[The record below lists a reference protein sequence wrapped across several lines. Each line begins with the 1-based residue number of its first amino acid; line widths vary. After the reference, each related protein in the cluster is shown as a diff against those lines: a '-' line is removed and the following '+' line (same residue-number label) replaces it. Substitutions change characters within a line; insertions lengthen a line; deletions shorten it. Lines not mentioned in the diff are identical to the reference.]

1 MRKLTMITASLLLAT
16 LLLPI
21 NIINSASAVEITMWT
36 MEEQPD
42 RLARQ
47 EQIAQDFNDATGHTV
62 NIVAVTEKDIAT
74 RATAAFAAGE
84 LPDVL
89 NHTVQHLLPFAEAG
103 ILDASAA
110 DEVVNELGRN
120 TFASGPLNMAKS
132 DGEIVSV
139 PTDGWTQL
147 VVYRSDLF
155 EKEGLN
161 PPRTFDDVKK
171 AIKKLH
177 NPPSMYGFVAAT
189 KIDETYMMQL
199 IEHISL
205 AAGYSPVN
213 ADGSVNEDTRKLKE
227 VLKFYKNIADASPEG
242 DLFWKQSRELYLG
255 GQAAMII
262 WSPSLL
268 DELGG
273 LRDSAPVTINDD
285 PTTKELAKDTGFV
298 TVFSGPG
305 NRDGA
310 AYADVRYLGITAD
323 ADTEVAAEFV
333 KFVVSE
339 GYGDW
344 LGMAP
349 EGKFPVRR
357 GNSAG
362 DTSYER
368 LWASLDVGVDRKEP
382 LANIYPKKVI
392 DDIVAGLSV
401 GDRWGVADGQLAT
414 ASKMVNARVMSQVI
428 RKYIDGEISLDDA
441 AAEIIAKHKAL

>member
-1 MRKLTMITASLLLAT
+1 MRGLTKLGASVLLSATMISTAFAD
-16 LLLPI
+16 
-21 NIINSASAVEITMWT
+21 EITMWT

-42 RLARQ
+42 RMERQ
-47 EQIAQDFNDATGHTV
+47 QQIADDFNKATGHTV
-62 NIVAVTEKDIAT
+62 NVVAVSEKDIAT

-89 NHTVQHLLPFAEAG
+89 NHTVQHLLPFADAG
-103 ILDASAA
+103 ILDAGAA
-110 DEVVNELGRN
+110 TDVIDDLGGN

-132 DGEIVSV
+132 DGDIVSV

-147 VVYRSDLF
+147 VVYRKDLF
-155 EKEGLN
+155 KAAGLAA
-161 PPRTFDDVKK
+161 PKSFADIEA
-171 AIKKLH
+171 AIAALH

-213 ADGSVNEDTRKLKE
+213 ADGSVNEDTAALKN
-227 VLKFYKNIADASPEG
+227 VLSFYKTIADASPAG
-242 DLFWKQSRELYLG
+242 DLYWKQSREQYLG
-255 GQAAMII
+255 GNAAMII

-285 PTTKELAKDTGFV
+285 PTTKELAQNTGFV

-305 NRDGA
+305 NDAGA
-310 AYADVRYLGITAD
+310 AYADVRYLGITVD
-323 ADTEVAAEFV
+323 ANTDVAAEFI
-333 KFVVSE
+333 KFVVSK

-349 EGKFPVRR
+349 EGKFPVRMGTFG
-357 GNSAG
+357 GNKK
-362 DTSYER
+362 YEK

-382 LANIYPKKVI
+382 LSNIYPKQVI
-392 DDIVAGLSV
+392 DSIVEGLSV
-401 GDRWGVADGQLAT
+401 GDRWGVADGQLDV

-428 RKYIDGEISLDDA
+428 RKYIDGEVSLDDA
-441 AAEIIAKHKAL
+441 AAEIVAKHKAL

>member
-1 MRKLTMITASLLLAT
+1 MKKLSMLGAGILLST
-16 LLLPI
+16 SMMS
-21 NIINSASAVEITMWT
+21 SAFADTITMWT

-42 RLARQ
+42 RMAAQ
-47 EQIAQDFNDATGHTV
+47 ERIAAAFNAATGHTV
-62 NIVAVTEKDIAT
+62 NVVAVSEKDIAT

-89 NHTVQHLLPFAEAG
+89 NHTVQHLLPFADAG
-103 ILDASAA
+103 MLDSAA
-110 DEVVNELGRN
+110 ATEIVEDLGTN
-120 TFASGPLNMAKS
+120 TFASGPVNMAKS

-155 EKEGLN
+155 AGAGLN
-161 PPRTFDDVKK
+161 PPKTFADIEA
-171 AIKKLH
+171 AITKLH

-205 AAGYSPVN
+205 AAGYNPVN
-213 ADGSVNEDTRKLKE
+213 ADGSINEDTGKLKS
-227 VLKFYKNIADASPEG
+227 VLSFYKTIADASPEG
-242 DLFWKQSRELYLG
+242 DLFWKQSRELYLSG
-255 GQAAMII
+255 KAAMII

-273 LRDSAPVTINDD
+273 LRDSAPVTISDD

-298 TVFSGPG
+298 TVFAGPG
-305 NRDGA
+305 NDAGA
-310 AYADVRYLGITAD
+310 AYADVRYLGVTAD
-323 ADTEVAAEFV
+323 ANTDVASEFI
-333 KFVVSE
+333 KYVVSK

-349 EGKFPVRR
+349 EGKFPVRN
-357 GNSAG
+357 GTFGG
-362 DTSYER
+362 DTSYQKV
-368 LWASLDVGVDRKEP
+368 WAGLDVGVDRKEP
-382 LANIYPKKVI
+382 LANIYPKSVI

-401 GDRWGVADGQLAT
+401 GDRWGVSDGQLAT
-414 ASKMVNARVMSQVI
+414 ASKLVNARVMSQVI
-428 RKYIDGEISLDDA
+428 RKYIDGEISVDA
-441 AAEIIAKHKAL
+441 AADEIVAKHKAL

>member
-1 MRKLTMITASLLLAT
+1 MKKMNMLGASVLLSATMISSVFAD
-16 LLLPI
+16 
-21 NIINSASAVEITMWT
+21 EITMWT

-42 RLARQ
+42 RMARQ
-47 EQIAQDFNDATGHTV
+47 QQIADDFKAATGHTV
-62 NIVAVTEKDIAT
+62 NVVAVTEKDIAT

-103 ILDASAA
+103 MLDAGAA
-110 DEVVNELGRN
+110 TDVIEDLGKN
-120 TFASGPLNMAKS
+120 TFASGPLNMAMS

-147 VVYRSDLF
+147 VVYRKGLF
-155 EKEGLN
+155 EANGLSA
-161 PPRTFDDVKK
+161 PKTFADIEA
-171 AIKKLH
+171 AIAALH

-213 ADGSVNEDTRKLKE
+213 ADGSVNEDTETLKT
-227 VLKFYKNIADASPEG
+227 VLSFYKTIADASPEG
-242 DLFWKQSRELYLG
+242 DLYWKQSREQYLG
-255 GQAAMII
+255 GNAAMII

-273 LRDSAPVTINDD
+273 LRDSAPVTINND
-285 PTTKELAKDTGFV
+285 PTTKELAKNTGFV
-298 TVFSGPG
+298 TVFAGPG
-305 NRDGA
+305 NDAGA

-323 ADTEVAAEFV
+323 ANTDVAAEFI
-333 KFVVSE
+333 KFVVSK

-349 EGKFPVRR
+349 EGKFPVRSGTFG
-357 GNSAG
+357 GNK
-362 DTSYER
+362 DYEN

-382 LANIYPKKVI
+382 LANIYPKQVI
-392 DDIVAGLSV
+392 NSIIEGLSV

-441 AAEIIAKHKAL
+441 AAEIVAKHKAL

>member
-1 MRKLTMITASLLLAT
+1 MKRMIGTAAGLLLSTTMLTA
-16 LLLPI
+16 
-21 NIINSASAVEITMWT
+21 AMADEITLWT

-42 RLARQ
+42 RMEAQ
-47 EQIAQDFNDATGHTV
+47 ERIAAAFEKKTGHTV
-62 NIVAVTEKDIAT
+62 KVVPVTEKDIAT
-74 RATAAFAAGE
+74 RATAAFAAGD

-103 ILDASAA
+103 ILDPDAA
-110 DEVVNELGRN
+110 GDVVEALGEGS
-120 TFASGPLNMAKS
+120 FAPGPLEMARV

-147 VVYRSDLF
+147 VVYRADAF
-155 EKEGLN
+155 EEAGLN
-161 PPRTFDDVKK
+161 PPKTFADIAA
-171 AIKKLH
+171 AIEKLH
-177 NPPSMYGFVAAT
+177 NPPEMYGFVAAT

-213 ADGSVNEDTRKLKE
+213 DDGSVNEDTDKLKE
-227 VLKFYKNIADASPEG
+227 VLKFYKAIADASPEG
-242 DLFWKQSRELYLG
+242 DLYWKQSREQYLDG
-255 GQAAMII
+255 KAAMII

-273 LRDSAPVTINDD
+273 LRDSAPVTMGDD
-285 PTTKELAKDTGFV
+285 PMSKDLAKKTGFV
-298 TVFSGPG
+298 TVFAGPG
-305 NRDGA
+305 NDAGA

-323 ADTEVAAEFV
+323 ANTDVATQFVEFV
-333 KFVVSE
+333 LSD

-357 GNSAG
+357 GTAKG
-362 DTSYER
+362 DTSYEAM
-368 LWASLDVGVDRKEP
+368 WAGLDVGVDRKEP
-382 LANIYPKKVI
+382 LGNIYDKAVI

-401 GDRWGVADGQLAT
+401 ADRWGASSGQLAT

-428 RKYIDGEISLDDA
+428 RKYIDGEVSLDEA
-441 AAEIIAKHKAL
+441 ADEIVEKHKAL

>member
-1 MRKLTMITASLLLAT
+1 MKKLTSVGAGLLLSAT
-16 LLLPI
+16 MI
-21 NIINSASAVEITMWT
+21 SSAMAAEITMWT

-42 RLARQ
+42 RMAKQ
-47 EQIAQDFNDATGHTV
+47 QQIADNFKAATGHTV

-74 RATAAFAAGE
+74 RATAAFAAGD
-84 LPDVL
+84 LPDIL

-103 ILDASAA
+103 MLDGGAA
-110 DEVVNELGRN
+110 TEVIDDLGPN
-120 TFASGPLNMAKS
+120 TFAAGPLNMAMS
-132 DGEIVSV
+132 EGEIVSV

-155 EKEGLN
+155 EAAGLN
-161 PPRTFDDVKK
+161 PPKSFADIEA
-171 AIKKLH
+171 AIAALH
-177 NPPSMYGFVAAT
+177 NPPSIYGFVAAT

-213 ADGSVNEDTRKLKE
+213 ADGSVNEDTEALKN
-227 VLKFYKNIADASPEG
+227 VLSFYKTIADASPDG
-242 DLFWKQSRELYLG
+242 DLYWKQSRELYLG

-285 PTTKELAKDTGFV
+285 PTSKALAQDTGFV
-298 TVFSGPG
+298 TVFAGPG
-305 NRDGA
+305 NDAGA

-323 ADTEVAAEFV
+323 ADTAVASDFV
-333 KFVVSE
+333 KFVVSG
-339 GYGDW
+339 GYGEW
-344 LGMAP
+344 LSMAP
-349 EGKFPVRR
+349 EGKFPVRKGQFG
-357 GNSAG
+357 GNK
-362 DTSYER
+362 DYEK

-382 LANIYPKKVI
+382 LANIYPQKVI

-414 ASKMVNARVMSQVI
+414 ASKMVNARIMSQVI

-441 AAEIIAKHKAL
+441 AAEIVAKHKAL

>member
-1 MRKLTMITASLLLAT
+1 MKKLTSVGAGLLLSAT
-16 LLLPI
+16 MI
-21 NIINSASAVEITMWT
+21 SSAMAAEITMWT

-42 RLARQ
+42 RMAKQ
-47 EQIAQDFNDATGHTV
+47 QQIADNFKAATGHTV

-74 RATAAFAAGE
+74 RATAAFAAGD
-84 LPDVL
+84 LPDIL

-103 ILDASAA
+103 MLDAGAA
-110 DEVVNELGRN
+110 TEVIDDLGPN
-120 TFASGPLNMAKS
+120 TFAAGPLNMAMS
-132 DGEIVSV
+132 EGEIVSV

-155 EKEGLN
+155 EAAGLN
-161 PPRTFDDVKK
+161 PPKSFADIEA
-171 AIKKLH
+171 AIAALH
-177 NPPSMYGFVAAT
+177 NPPSIYGFVAAT

-213 ADGSVNEDTRKLKE
+213 ADGSVNEDTEALKN
-227 VLKFYKNIADASPEG
+227 VLSFYKTIADASPDG
-242 DLFWKQSRELYLG
+242 DLYWKQSRELYLG

-285 PTTKELAKDTGFV
+285 PTSKALAQDTGFV
-298 TVFSGPG
+298 TVFAGLG
-305 NRDGA
+305 NDAGA

-323 ADTEVAAEFV
+323 ADTAVASDFV
-333 KFVVSE
+333 KFVVSG
-339 GYGDW
+339 GYGEW
-344 LGMAP
+344 LSMAP
-349 EGKFPVRR
+349 EGKFPVRKGQFG
-357 GNSAG
+357 GNK
-362 DTSYER
+362 DYEK

-382 LANIYPKKVI
+382 LANIYPQKVI

-414 ASKMVNARVMSQVI
+414 ASKMVNARIMSQVI
-428 RKYIDGEISLDDA
+428 RKYIDGEITLDDA
-441 AAEIIAKHKAL
+441 AAEIVAKHKAL

>member
-1 MRKLTMITASLLLAT
+1 MKKLTKVGAGLLLSAT
-16 LLLPI
+16 MI
-21 NIINSASAVEITMWT
+21 SSAFADEITMWT

-42 RLARQ
+42 RMARQ
-47 EQIAQDFNDATGHTV
+47 QQIADDFNAATGHTV
-62 NIVAVTEKDIAT
+62 NVVAVTEKDIAT

-103 ILDASAA
+103 ILDAGAA
-110 DEVVNELGRN
+110 TEVIEDLGAN
-120 TFASGPLNMAKS
+120 TFASGPLNMAMS

-147 VVYRSDLF
+147 VVYRKDLF
-155 EKEGLN
+155 EANGLN
-161 PPRTFDDVKK
+161 APNTFADIEN
-171 AIKKLH
+171 AIAALH

-213 ADGSVNEDTRKLKE
+213 ADGSVNEDTSKLKN
-227 VLKFYKNIADASPEG
+227 VLSFYKTIADASPEG
-242 DLFWKQSRELYLG
+242 DLYWKQSREQYLG
-255 GQAAMII
+255 GNAAMII

-285 PTTKELAKDTGFV
+285 PTTKELAQDTGFV

-305 NRDGA
+305 NDAGA

-323 ADTEVAAEFV
+323 ANTDVAAEFI
-333 KFVVSE
+333 KFVVSK

-349 EGKFPVRR
+349 EGKFPVRSGTFG
-357 GNSAG
+357 GNK
-362 DTSYER
+362 DYEK

-382 LANIYPKKVI
+382 LANIYPQQVI
-392 DDIVAGLSV
+392 NSIIEGLSV

-414 ASKMVNARVMSQVI
+414 ASKMVNARAMSQVI

-441 AAEIIAKHKAL
+441 AAEIVAKHKAL

>member
-1 MRKLTMITASLLLAT
+1 MRLRTLAT
-16 LLLPI
+16 ALAL
-21 NIINSASAVEITMWT
+21 SASMLATQAFADTITMWT

-42 RLARQ
+42 RMAAQ
-47 EQIAQDFNDATGHTV
+47 EKIAEAFKAKSGHEV
-62 NIVAVTEKDIAT
+62 KIVPVTEKDIAT
-74 RATAAFAAGE
+74 RTTAAFGAGD

-89 NHTVQHLLPFAEAG
+89 NHTVQHLLPFASAG
-103 ILDASAA
+103 ILDAGAA
-110 DEVVNELGRN
+110 TEVVEKLGAD

-132 DGEIVSV
+132 NGQIVSV

-155 EKEGLN
+155 EKAGLEA
-161 PPRTFDDVKK
+161 PKTFEAIEA

-177 NPPSMYGFVAAT
+177 NPPEMYGFVAAT

-199 IEHISL
+199 LEHISL

-213 ADGSVNEDTRKLKE
+213 ADGSINEDTSKLKE
-227 VLKFYKNIADASPEG
+227 VLSFYKTIADASPEG
-242 DLFWKQSRELYLG
+242 DLYWKQSRELYLDG
-255 GQAAMII
+255 KAAMII

-285 PTTKELAKDTGFV
+285 PTSKELAKDTGFV
-298 TVFSGPG
+298 TVFSGG
-305 NRDGA
+305 DNKDGA
-310 AYADVRYLGITAD
+310 AYADVRYLGITND
-323 ADTEVAAEFV
+323 ANTEVAQQFIEFV
-333 KFVVSE
+333 LSE

-357 GNSAG
+357 GNAAG
-362 DTSYER
+362 DTSYETV
-368 LWASLDVGVDRKEP
+368 WAGLDVGVDRKAP
-382 LANIYPKKVI
+382 LGDIYPKSVI

-401 GDRWGVADGQLAT
+401 GDRWGVSDGQLET
-414 ASKMVNARVMSQVI
+414 ASKIVNARIMSQEV
-428 RKYIDGEISLDDA
+428 RKFIDGEQDLDATA
-441 AAEIIAKHKAL
+441 AAIVERTKAL